1 MTKSESQNK
10 KGKGGRKPKFDYA
23 SEEFLSL
30 VESYAK
36 KGFTDGEIAHAIG
49 IEPETFCRKK
59 KEFSQLS
66 QTLSRARCAINSL
79 VRAKFLAMA
88 LGGIKTKST
97 VVRKL
102 KDQDGN
108 LTGEEELQVS
118 ESELAPNLQ
127 AMSVWLYHHDEEW
140 RKIERRQD
148 EETDLHRE
156 NGIDIDKWMEENESE
171 D

>member
-59 KEFSQLS
+59 KEFTRALCNKLS
-66 QTLSRARCAINSL
+66 CPGKVPCHGSWWYQN
-79 VRAKFLAMA
+79 
-88 LGGIKTKST
+88 
-97 VVRKL
+97 
-102 KDQDGN
+102 
-108 LTGEEELQVS
+108 EEYYYS
-118 ESELAPNLQ
+118 KA
-127 AMSVWLYHHDEEW
+127 A
-140 RKIERRQD
+140 
-148 EETDLHRE
+148 
-156 NGIDIDKWMEENESE
+156 G
-171 D
+171 

>member
-1 MTKSESQNK
+1 MKSESRNSK
-10 KGKGGRKPKFDYA
+10 HTGRKPKFDYK
-23 SEEFLSL
+23 SEEFLSQ
-30 VESYAK
+30 VETYAK
-36 KGFTDGEIAHAIG
+36 KGFTDKEIALSLG
-49 IEPETFCRKK
+49 IEPETFCRAKSK
-59 KEFSQLS
+59 YPQLS
-66 QTLSRARCAINSL
+66 QVLARARCAVNSL

-102 KDQDGN
+102 KDQEGN

-140 RKIERRQD
+140 RKVERRQD
-148 EETDLHRE
+148 DDNSLERE

>member
-66 QTLSRARCAINSL
+66 QTLSRARCVINSL
-79 VRAKFLAMA
+79 IPQLSNSSILRFDT
-88 LGGIKTKST
+88 TKSHG
-97 VVRKL
+97 K
-102 KDQDGN
+102 
-108 LTGEEELQVS
+108 ELC
-118 ESELAPNLQ
+118 P
-127 AMSVWLYHHDEEW
+127 
-140 RKIERRQD
+140 
-148 EETDLHRE
+148 
-156 NGIDIDKWMEENESE
+156 DKRVYYTTRA
-171 D
+171 